1 MDINIPIA
9 PCINV
14 ATLPRET
21 LMSAK
26 QAINDKL
33 QASVATYLRRSGVV
47 NSQIQSQWIFF
58 QSVNIWQSY

>member
-9 PCINV
+9 PCTNV

-26 QAINDKL
+26 LAINDKL
-33 QASVATYLRRSGVV
+33 QASVATYLRRGGVV
-47 NSQIQSQWIFF
+47 NSQIQSQ
-58 QSVNIWQSY
+58 

>member
-33 QASVATYLRRSGVV
+33 QASVATYLRRRGVV
-47 NSQIQSQWIFF
+47 NSQIQSQ
-58 QSVNIWQSY
+58 